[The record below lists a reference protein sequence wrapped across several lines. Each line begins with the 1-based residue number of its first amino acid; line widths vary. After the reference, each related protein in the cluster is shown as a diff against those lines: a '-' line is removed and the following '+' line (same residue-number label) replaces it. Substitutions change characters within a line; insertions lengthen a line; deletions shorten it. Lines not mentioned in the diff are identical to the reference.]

1 MKKISK
7 ICHIADVH
15 IPKSPTRHGEIR
27 QVFDNLYKSL
37 KKNKPDRIVV
47 VGDLFHDYIDI
58 QPEAAI
64 LAAEFLNNLAKIAP
78 VRITRGNHDIRK
90 KALKRIDSI
99 EAIVK
104 TINNIDVMYYNE
116 TGFHDDENVTWAVW
130 KHGVK
135 NNSPWTKRAKPIEGN
150 TTIDLFHDPVNGC
163 KSPTG
168 FEFNRKTY
176 NNIGHFKGDY
186 SMFGDIHKL
195 QYFKDKT
202 KAYCGSLFAQNFGEG
217 DYEFHGYLMWNI
229 EDGTVKEFEVKND
242 YSFKTVKV
250 NPFTDFDELEIE
262 IDNPTKHM
270 KVRVIWQTKPQTHN
284 EVNKRKVVG
293 HLKDCYKP
301 ILITHKNEF
310 IEDDDII
317 IEDVIDVN
325 NIVEQSVQHEI
336 FGDYLEKIGVED
348 DVVNEII
355 KLDDE
360 IASRIEAEEMT
371 NIEWSIIKFNGKNF
385 MSYETVDIDWRDQN
399 GLFQITG
406 INTAGKTT
414 IMKLITYILYNKS
427 RETEKIMKFGDKR
440 YVNNRLDVNFCEG
453 SIVISVNGEYFG
465 IKRITTIQKTKT
477 GDVKGAPTV
486 LAYHKLDNPDDE
498 FTDDNSLENLVEDQR
513 NKTQAGIEKA
523 IGSYE
528 NFMRVVMTT
537 SDSLNEILSGDKS
550 VFIDS
555 LLYDSGL
562 DVFDH
567 KLTAFKEYSKELSS
581 VPRVTCNIERSEELI
596 KTLETEVKEI
606 NIKIDTIEN
615 IDIPKVDGNII
626 KGETYHENLIKKL
639 YKIDDEI
646 YNLDIEKTSHDIDTL
661 NYEIGTLEHKVKRDQ
676 ESIDLLK
683 DTYDEDRLNELQSK
697 KDTHKDEEYRL
708 NDYIKTKNSQLRD
721 IEYHRGKINGDVV
734 RLKEQG
740 SKLKK
745 DIEVLKSNTN
755 CPTCGQLLDDNHQE
769 HIKIQIKEIEEEM
782 YSIAKTI
789 KEKEE
794 GLPKYDVEEE
804 KLEEKRTEY
813 EATIV
818 SKSLEMEGV
827 LSKIGEL
834 MNDKNEVDRRKA
846 LELEAEKTP
855 LRIENLNLQRVNI
868 TQRVNLYEQS
878 LKQIEENQKINL
890 GIDAAKKRLGDLKYE
905 KDNFKDDIYSLN
917 TQRGQKIVTIK
928 ETGDLIVTWV
938 EQERQ
943 DNILNIYKKCIHRD
957 GIPTQ
962 LLKTYAIPKINKE
975 LSNLLENVGFSI
987 WLDDND
993 LKLKLAYNSR
1003 LDAVIDAISAS
1014 GKERTF
1020 ASVALKFALNQINTK
1035 SKPTLFLLDEVMGK
1049 LTDDSVAEFVTIL
1062 QAIKERMNKVLI
1074 VEHNHEVDPDYIIE
1088 VTKDENDISTLTIE

>member
-626 KGETYHENLIKKL
+626 KGETYHEN
-639 YKIDDEI
+639 
-646 YNLDIEKTSHDIDTL
+646 TSHDIDTL